1 MLGLLAA
8 FASPDLAVAQPAALS
23 KELIA
28 RGKYVFGVAAGCGC
42 HTEPKKVAT
51 ELNAGGRKY
60 EGPFGTVY
68 STNITPDPETG
79 IGKWTD
85 DQVITAIRAGRRP
98 NGERLIPVHPYP
110 TFNGMAEEDL
120 RAVVAYLR
128 SVPPVR
134 RANSRRRSPC
144 DVREV
149 FLPAA
154 CAFAPRET
162 RPHRAHVGWP
172 AENTG
177 ASGRSCGGAIRPRMT
192 QALDNAASRRQSK
205 G

>member
-1 MLGLLAA
+1 MTEASELGLGVDMSSRPSASTRRPRLSLGRILLGVVGLVVALAA
-8 FASPDLAVAQPAALS
+8 PDLAVAQPAALS

-85 DQVITAIRAGRRP
+85 DQIIT
-98 NGERLIPVHPYP
+98 
-110 TFNGMAEEDL
+110 DL
-120 RAVVAYLR
+120 
-128 SVPPVR
+128 P
-134 RANSRRRSPC
+134 
-144 DVREV
+144 
-149 FLPAA
+149 
-154 CAFAPRET
+154 
-162 RPHRAHVGWP
+162 
-172 AENTG
+172 
-177 ASGRSCGGAIRPRMT
+177 
-192 QALDNAASRRQSK
+192 
-205 G
+205 